1 MRLLTFLIQHGFVH
15 FLNSSFSSYC
25 WRESSGLARHRS
37 DPPGHLFCLYSPL
50 KSVVLEPS
58 HSKIWPKPNE
68 KKQQG
73 VTYVW
78 TLGCFDHLFHL
89 SIFEDTVVWSA
100 NVSGNGIS
108 CWRSIEYRLIL
119 LIGLFLWRDVT
130 ELGSNLL
137 FSSEQRYMA
146 LS

>member
-1 MRLLTFLIQHGFVH
+1 MHLLPFPIQHAFGH
-15 FLNSSFSSYC
+15 FLSSSFSCYC
-25 WRESSGLARHRS
+25 WRGNGGLAGHRS
-37 DPPGHLFCLYSPL
+37 DPPGHLLCPYGPL

-73 VTYVW
+73 VTHVW

-100 NVSGNGIS
+100 NVSGNVIS
-108 CWRSIEYRLIL
+108 CWRGTEYRLIL
-119 LIGLFLWRDVT
+119 PIGLFLWRDAT
-130 ELGSNLL
+130 ELVYIQLL
-137 FSSEQRYMA
+137 SSGQRYMA